1 MVTGVPA
8 GLLTGHFD
16 KMACVVV
23 AASRGRGSVPTGVEG
38 DQDALTGVFFSG
50 VSLSAGIA
58 GLTGCCFVAGLAG
71 ANSGLSLMGCL
82 LISGTG

>member
-38 DQDALTGVFFSG
+38 DQDALTGANATIIIFA
-50 VSLSAGIA
+50 SLIPAGRPPGSRDHA
-58 GLTGCCFVAGLAG
+58 LY
-71 ANSGLSLMGCL
+71 LS
-82 LISGTG
+82 